1 MKKPWRKKKPNPQV
15 PERITNDTVKEHRE
29 RILAGGRR
37 FKYPMQYA
45 RHKLV
50 FNTIIIS
57 IAALVI
63 VAAVFWWQL
72 YPMQN
77 SSSFF
82 YRVTRVL
89 PIPVASVDDEQ
100 VKYSDYLMKY
110 RGAIHYRQQKEQ
122 TNLATQDG
130 KRQSDYDKAQAMS
143 DAIADAY
150 AMKLAEERNLTVS
163 SKQIDDSITY
173 QRQSGDGVVSMSTY
187 NAVILDYYGWS
198 PAEYRR
204 EVEKKLL
211 RQEVSYAVDTTAATQ
226 RDNIATQLAKP
237 DADLEKVAASIAGDG
252 KAKVQY
258 GVSGWVPKTNQDGGR
273 STEAA
278 KLKKGEISKVF
289 RSTAGDGYYFVKLLD
304 INNDQVNYAFIKIP
318 LTVFDTKLAAVKKAG
333 NVHYYITVP
342 EAKTQIHNQ

>member
-1 MKKPWRKKKPNPQV
+1 MKKLWSKKKRAAQA

-50 FNTIIIS
+50 FNTVIIS
-57 IAALVI
+57 VIALIV

-72 YPMQN
+72 YPAQN
-77 SSSFF
+77 SSTFF

-89 PIPVASVDDEQ
+89 PLPVASVDGEP
-100 VKYSDYLMKY
+100 VRYSDYLMKY

-122 TNLATQDG
+122 TNLATKDG
-130 KRQSDYDKAQAMS
+130 KRQSDYDKTQAMD
-143 DAIADAY
+143 DAVADAY
-150 AMKLAEERNLTVS
+150 AHKLAQEHGLTVTS
-163 SKQIDDSITY
+163 QQIDDSITY
-173 QRQSGDGVVSMSTY
+173 QRKSGDGTVSVATY
-187 NAVILDYYGWS
+187 NAVILDYYGWG

-211 RQEVSYAVDTTAATQ
+211 RQEVAYTIDKTAAKQ
-226 RDNIATQLAKP
+226 KDAIAVALHQP
-237 DADLEKVAASIAGDG
+237 GADMEKVATDAGGSGD
-252 KAKVQY
+252 AKVQY

-278 KLKKGEISKVF
+278 KLKKGEISPAF
-289 RSTAGDGYYFVKLLD
+289 RSTSGDGYYFVKLLD
-304 INNDQVNYAFIKIP
+304 SNSDQVNYAFIKVP
-318 LTVFDTKLAAVKKAG
+318 LTTFTQQLAAVEKAG
-333 NVHYYITVP
+333 KVHYYITLP
-342 EAKTQIHNQ
+342 DTTTQIKSK